1 MEKNV
6 RKLKNAYG
14 FDDVSIKPGEIT
26 INPQLSDTSVK
37 ISNMSLKI
45 PFLAS
50 AMDAIS
56 STTFINELD
65 KLGGLAVL
73 NLDGIYCRY
82 ENTEEIFEDISKAKK
97 EKVTEL
103 MQKIYSQPMK
113 NSLIEKKIL
122 EIKKTGSKCAV
133 SIVPAN
139 TKKTLGIIKD
149 SGADILIVQSTVTTA
164 KHYSNSPVG
173 LIFSEIKK
181 NLKMPIIVGNTVS
194 YNVTKELM
202 KENVD
207 GILIGVGPGAAC
219 TSREVLG
226 IGVPQVTATLDCSL
240 ARDNYFDETGRYV
253 PIITDGGIRT
263 GGDVCKAIAS
273 GADAVMIGTP
283 FAQTLEAPGLGY
295 NWGMATPHDSLP
307 RGTRINVGRKT
318 KLKTLLFGPSSTT
331 DGTLNLVG
339 ALKVSMGMVGAKNIK
354 EMHNSELV
362 LAPSIKTEGKI
373 FQQQ

>member
-1 MEKNV
+1 MKNNS

-14 FDDVSIKPGEIT
+14 FDDVSISPGEIT
-26 INPQLSDTSVK
+26 INPELTDTSFE
-37 ISNMSLKI
+37 IGDISLKI

-56 STTFINELD
+56 SPEFINQLD

-82 ENTEEIFEDISKAKK
+82 ENTEEIFQYISKAKE

-103 MQKIYSQPMK
+103 MQKIYSEPIK
-113 NSLIEKKIL
+113 KSLIEKRIL
-122 EIKKTGSKCAV
+122 QIKNTGSKCAV
-133 SIVPAN
+133 SIIPAN

-149 SGADILIVQSTVTTA
+149 AGADILIIQSTVTTA
-164 KHYSNSPVG
+164 KHRSNSPVG

-181 NLKMPIIVGNTVS
+181 NLKMPVLVGNTVS
-194 YNVTKELM
+194 YSVTKDLM
-202 KENVD
+202 KENID
-207 GILIGVGPGAAC
+207 GILVGVGPGAAC

-240 ARDNYFDETGRYV
+240 ARDDYFNETGRYV

-263 GGDVCKAIAS
+263 GGDVCKSIAS

-307 RGTRINVGRKT
+307 RGTRINVGTKT
-318 KLKTLLFGPSSTT
+318 KLKTLLFGPSSST

-339 ALKVSMGMVGAKNIK
+339 ALKVSMGMLGAKNIK
-354 EMHNSELV
+354 QMHKSELV

-373 FQQQ
+373 FQQR